1 MNRKE
6 RRKQKKISAQF
17 IPNQNE
23 LLEAIEFHN
32 QKKFDNAKK
41 LYLKVI
47 SSNEDNYQALRHLG
61 ILYHDIREYQK
72 AIEYLEKAIKIQPL
86 LPDAYNNLGSVY
98 FVNDEIELAKNNYS
112 AIDAK
117 RNVSTDSFDV
127 KVETIGIYSNK
138 ELVKTACD
146 IMIKKAKDFVKLI
159 NELE

>member
-47 SSNEDNYQALRHLG
+47 ST
-61 ILYHDIREYQK
+61 IR
-72 AIEYLEKAIKIQPL
+72 
-86 LPDAYNNLGSVY
+86 
-98 FVNDEIELAKNNYS
+98 
-112 AIDAK
+112 
-117 RNVSTDSFDV
+117 
-127 KVETIGIYSNK
+127 
-138 ELVKTACD
+138 
-146 IMIKKAKDFVKLI
+146 
-159 NELE
+159 